1 MTTTKTAR
9 NHRLKSPP
17 PGLYPEFEFMDE
29 WLIPLPG
36 SALDDVA
43 SAIKAEVEG
52 FENRGRKRK
61 PVDAQ
66 RFDHLVRAVVA
77 NLAREFIAPSKGG
90 GWLGTKRWSGRTK
103 AFTYYDCPAFGLQ
116 WNNLADHLE
125 AMGIILQREGEIQT
139 NGIRGN
145 ARSLRASTLLT
156 ERIAAIRPDIR
167 FARAEN
173 EPVIVLASSRWV
185 ESEDTFKYD
194 KEKDRHDVP
203 ATSQTLF
210 ISRRVGRINN
220 MLAGADIAVVGEDG
234 HLARG
239 FSGKRPLTVRRH
251 FTITHAEIEVDGL
264 RGYRFDRGGRLYGG
278 FWQYMPKTE
287 RHRIR
292 INGDPVSIV
301 DFRSMNAHIAYSL
314 AGATPPD
321 GDLYAVPGLA
331 QYRPEVKRLFNAML
345 SWPEGRPFKRWP
357 KSIREGN
364 GPLYRSRIG
373 PEKASGLVA
382 LFHKDLAGLFSAG
395 RIGEIQYIESETLLQ
410 VFDAM
415 IDRGIVGLPIH
426 DAVIVPARDAE
437 AVAEIMR
444 RAALAVVGLPIDVTL

>member
-1 MTTTKTAR
+1 MTTPKAAG
-9 NHRLKSPP
+9 NHRLKAPP

-36 SALDDVA
+36 SALDDLA
-43 SAIKAEVEG
+43 KYIKTEVEW
-52 FENRGRKRK
+52 FENRERKRK

-77 NLAREFIAPSKGG
+77 NLAREHVAPSKGE

-125 AMGIILQREGEIQT
+125 AMGLILQREGEIQT

-145 ARSLRASTLLT
+145 ARSLKATTLLA
-156 ERIAAIRPDIR
+156 ERIEAIRHGLR

-173 EPVIVLASSRWV
+173 EPVIVLASSRWI
-185 ESEDTFKYD
+185 ENEETFKYD

-203 ATSQTLF
+203 ATAQSLS
-210 ISRRVGRINN
+210 ISKRVSRINN
-220 MLAGADIAVVGEDG
+220 MLAAADIAVVGADG
-234 HLARG
+234 HLSRS
-239 FSGKRPLTVRRH
+239 FSGKRPLAVRRH
-251 FTITHAEIEVDGL
+251 FTITHAQIEVDGL

-301 DFRSMNAHIAYSL
+301 DYRSMNAHIAYSL
-314 AGATPPD
+314 AGTTPPD
-321 GDLYAVPGLA
+321 GDLYAVPGLE

-364 GPLYRSRIG
+364 GPLYQSRIG
-373 PEKASGLVA
+373 PEKASGLIA
-382 LFHKDLAGLFSAG
+382 SFHKDLAGLFSAG
-395 RIGEIQYIESETLLQ
+395 RIGEIQYIESETILRVL
-410 VFDAM
+410 DLI
-415 IDRGIVGLPIH
+415 IDQGIVGLPVH
-426 DAVIVPARDAE
+426 DAMIVPVKDAEKVAGIMRDA
-437 AVAEIMR
+437 
-444 RAALAVVGLPIDVTL
+444 ALSVVGLPIDVSL